1 MPTLKFQIEE
11 TKKNK
16 YKHEKDTDYITIKV
30 NYSYVHHSNYVVYFI
45 TETDNDKCFTSLNEM
60 YEISDYNGLTKLNI
74 NYRIKVIKY
83 NNRCSFSWGG
93 FEFSDSNINYYD
105 GHAYLKDWQFK
116 EEDNDKR
123 NITILPEKLQVFNCG
138 ENYCSKLPEL
148 PNTLKTLL
156 CNHNRISSFEF
167 EKFPSDLTYLNC
179 SHCRLTELP
188 ELPPKLIELNC
199 SHNKITHIQFRLPTT
214 LTRLTCNNN
223 KITQLP
229 QIHKELEF
237 FDCSDNYIQ
246 ELSFETSRLF
256 SARRTFSCKYNPVYG
271 FIAFNFNFST
281 SKYLKWKMEYTK
293 KFVKKIEYWFLECK
307 YNPKYKYCQ
316 SRLKK
321 EFNELY

>member
-1 MPTLKFQIEE
+1 
-11 TKKNK
+11 
-16 YKHEKDTDYITIKV
+16 
-30 NYSYVHHSNYVVYFI
+30 
-45 TETDNDKCFTSLNEM
+45 M

-199 SHNKITHIQFRLPTT
+199 SHNKLTELPK
-214 LTRLTCNNN
+214 LYDNIKSLACFNNQIIKLQPDLPVKNLKWLNINNN
-223 KITQLP
+223 QIEDLP
-229 QIHKELEF
+229 YTVRHIIIYANKNFRKQI
-237 FDCSDNYIQ
+237 
-246 ELSFETSRLF
+246 
-256 SARRTFSCKYNPVYG
+256 PG
-271 FIAFNFNFST
+271 
-281 SKYLKWKMEYTK
+281 
-293 KFVKKIEYWFLECK
+293 
-307 YNPKYKYCQ
+307 
-316 SRLKK
+316 
-321 EFNELY
+321 